1 MTATLSPRRTG
12 RLAWAAC
19 RALLVLTVVCGLLYP
34 LAVTGIAQAAFPD
47 RADGTPVRA
56 DGRDVGSA
64 LVGQRWSGREWFHGR
79 PSHSDYDPRAT
90 GSGQLGASDPRLVRT
105 VRENRQAVADYN
117 GVPTAAVPPDAV
129 TGSGSAIDP
138 DVSPEYAR
146 IQTSRVAR
154 ANHLTK
160 GAVRELVDA
169 HTEGRDLGF
178 LGEPRVN
185 VLKLNVAVRKAAAA
199 AR

>member
-138 DVSPEYAR
+138 DISPEYAR

>member
-1 MTATLSPRRTG
+1 MTATLSPRRAG

-19 RALLVLTVVCGLLYP
+19 RALLALTVVCGVLYP
-34 LAVTGIAQAAFPD
+34 LAVTGVAQAAFPD
-47 RADGTPVRA
+47 RADGSPVRA
-56 DGRDVGSA
+56 DGREVGSA
-64 LVGQRWSGREWFHGR
+64 LVGQHWSGRAWFHGR

-105 VRENRQAVADYN
+105 VRETRREVADYN
-117 GVPTAAVPPDAV
+117 GVPVTAVPPDAV

-138 DVSPEYAR
+138 HISPEYAR
-146 IQTSRVAR
+146 IQTARVAR
-154 ANHLTK
+154 ANHLTP
-160 GAVRELVDA
+160 GSVRKLVDA

-185 VLKLNVAVRKAAAA
+185 VLKLNVAVREAATA